1 MFNAER
7 SFSAI
12 LCKSS
17 CILLNQKTNML
28 YPQLFLC
35 CLLITWLKK
44 KKKEPYKHNRTT
56 IRVKGE
62 GIFSFY
68 IHIKEFFILSP
79 VLSSFDRKKAT

>member
-17 CILLNQKTNML
+17 FILLNQKTNML
-28 YPQLFLC
+28 YPQLFLYR
-35 CLLITWLKK
+35 LLITRLK